1 MGSERKLRTLVGLV
15 CGGIPLSGLNYP
27 SIYTRVNK
35 NGLTSWNID
44 TGSEHVV
51 LSFCEYSFYKG
62 QIISSTDFF
71 IHAMDQMY
79 RCGITKWKTIHA
91 CWKGGLHFSLP
102 IISKYVIAFVLPKL
116 NFRHVLQVSM
126 MRPGMDSRAMTN
138 IFQLSKKASFR
149 RHLNAALYILES
161 GNCMTIVFNLS
172 YVLLLP
178 NPHELSKSIFL

>member
-1 MGSERKLRTLVGLV
+1 MYVEMGSERKLRTLVGLV

-91 CWKGGLHFSLP
+91 CWKGKAHSRNIFSLP
-102 IISKYVIAFVLPKL
+102 IFSKYIIAFVLPKL
-116 NFRHVLQVSM
+116 NFRHVWTVLQDSM
-126 MRPGMDSRAMTN
+126 TRPGMNSQAMMN
-138 IFQLSKKASFR
+138 IFQLSKKA
-149 RHLNAALYILES
+149 
-161 GNCMTIVFNLS
+161 
-172 YVLLLP
+172 
-178 NPHELSKSIFL
+178 